1 MKKIPYSF
9 LDISEFPL
17 DSEVPFLDRSII
29 DNASLSEDQ
38 AIWRRDGALIIKSL
52 IPDSL
57 IESYSLERQKRG
69 IPHTS
74 GFPDCFAYMRV
85 PEVLAIASYK
95 PLSDLLSNLL
105 GEEMLPHF
113 DLTQWISTERNWHQ
127 DDYLNDESI
136 NSHYAAV
143 WFALDD
149 ISPDSGPFEY
159 IPTTNH
165 LPITRKGKVKQ
176 LLPEGERE
184 SPDWPK
190 HSEKVLNPIFQELID
205 EFGVE
210 PKTFLGEKGDAL
222 IWHGRL
228 VHRGSMPNIKDK
240 IRKSLIIHYTGVSKI
255 EPSLHEVRR
264 TPDGAPY
271 IWHKNVNLDLY

>member
-1 MKKIPYSF
+1 MKILPSSF
-9 LDISEFPL
+9 LNISELPL
-17 DSEVPFLDRSII
+17 DSEVPFLDRTII
-29 DNASLSEDQ
+29 DESSLSEDQ
-38 AIWRRDGALIIKSL
+38 IIWRRDGALIAKSL

-57 IESYSLERQKRG
+57 IESYSLERQKRN
-69 IPHTS
+69 IPHIS

-85 PEVLAIASYK
+85 PEVLAIACYK

-113 DLTQWISTERNWHQ
+113 DLTQWVSTERNWHQ

-149 ISPDSGPFEY
+149 ISPDSGPFEF

-165 LPITRKGKVKQ
+165 LPISRKRKVKQ
-176 LLPEGERE
+176 LLSGGERE

-190 HSEKVLNPIFQELID
+190 YSERVLTPIFQELID
-205 EFGVE
+205 TLGVE
-210 PKTFLGEKGDAL
+210 PKKFLGGMGDAL

-228 VHRGSMPNIKDK
+228 VHRGSKPNIKDK
-240 IRKSLIIHYTGVSKI
+240 VRKSLIVHYTGISRI
-255 EPSLHEVRR
+255 DPSLHEVRR
-264 TPDGAPY
+264 TSDGVPY
-271 IWHKNVNLDLY
+271 IWHKNVNVDLY